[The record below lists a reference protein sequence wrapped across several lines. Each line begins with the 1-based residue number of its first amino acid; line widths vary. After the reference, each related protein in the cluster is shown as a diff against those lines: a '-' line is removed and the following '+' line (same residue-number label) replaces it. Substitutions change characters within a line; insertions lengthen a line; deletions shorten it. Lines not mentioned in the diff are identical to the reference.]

1 MKFAAI
7 AAVLAV
13 GAGAGSAAT
22 SVAGRTDSPAGWA
35 RRAIVTMNGAP
46 LIVGP
51 CRFQRLMNSGMVNYR
66 TCDIMRGD
74 TAAMHARCA

>member
-1 MKFAAI
+1 MKLAAL

-22 SVAGRTDSPAGWA
+22 SVAGRPGPSGWTT
-35 RRAIVTMNGAP
+35 RAIVTMHGTP

-51 CRFQRLMNSGMVNYR
+51 CRFKRLMNSGMVNYR
-66 TCDIMRGD
+66 TRDIMRGD
-74 TAAMHARCA
+74 VAAMRARCA